1 MDKPKGGR
9 SLQSSYRSTHVRIPE
24 PIKDRVEAIKDL
36 YYSGGLQQHEEL
48 QAENC
53 KLANEYKKVLTKS
66 LTGNICSNIS
76 AITEPNATIESV
88 ASPVNKP
95 KGGRGLKVDYIST
108 HVRIPEPIKGKV
120 EEIKDLYF
128 SGSLQQYDELQVENC
143 RLANEYRKMLTVT
156 LTDNV
161 CNDVSATTQFV
172 FFQDALAIAKK
183 LLHQEKST
191 RETIAEF
198 LIAIYGI
205 NVKVDDLKL

>member
-9 SLQSSYRSTHVRIPE
+9 GLQSSYKSIHVRIPE

-36 YYSGGLQQHEEL
+36 YYSGNLQQHEEF
-48 QAENC
+48 QVENC
-53 KLANEYKKVLTKS
+53 RLANERRKMLTES
-66 LTGNICSNIS
+66 LTDNMCNDIS
-76 AITEPNATIESV
+76 ANTESNVII
-88 ASPVNKP
+88 ASIVSPIDKP

-120 EEIKDLYF
+120 EEIKNLYF
-128 SGSLQQYDELQVENC
+128 SGSLQRYDELQAENC
-143 RLANEYRKMLTVT
+143 RLANEYRKMLTNT

-161 CNDVSATTQFV
+161 CNEVSASTQLV
-172 FFQDALAIAKK
+172 SFQDVLAIANN
-183 LLHQEKST
+183 LLHQKKST
-191 RETIAEF
+191 RETIANF